1 MSDFVI
7 QYFKENIHNIILVAI
22 LFITL
27 LVVFAILNVN
37 FKPTVHNSLKKVVII
52 EPFQNNNN
60 DKPKLFQNTLT
71 TSLCDKSNSSSQQ
84 QKKCKKLNNKSCNS
98 TSCCIWLSNNT
109 CVAGNK
115 KGPIFY
121 GKKMPTM
128 DGINVAS
135 EEKHS
140 GIEYGQHCN
149 SIDGKKCFTLD
160 YFYFRNKCIDARGK
174 CPKNN

>member
-1 MSDFVI
+1 M
-7 QYFKENIHNIILVAI
+7 
-22 LFITL
+22 
-27 LVVFAILNVN
+27 LNVD
-37 FKPTVHNSLKKVVII
+37 FTPLVRKSLKKVVTI
-52 EPFQNNNN
+52 EPLQNNNDN
-60 DKPKLFQNTLT
+60 KPKSFQNRLT
-71 TSLCDKSNSSSQQ
+71 SSFCDKSNSPSQQ
-84 QKKCKKLNNKSCNS
+84 EKKCEKLNKNSCNS

-109 CVAGNK
+109 CVAGNRG
-115 KGPIFY
+115 GPVFH
-121 GKKMPTM
+121 GKRMPTM

-140 GIEYGQHCN
+140 GIDHGQHCN

>member
-1 MSDFVI
+1 MSSVVI
-7 QYFKENIHNIILVAI
+7 QYFKQNIDNIILVAI

-27 LVVFAILNVN
+27 LVVFAMLNVN
-37 FKPTVHNSLKKVVII
+37 FTPLVRKSLKKVVTI
-52 EPFQNNNN
+52 EPLQNNNI
-60 DKPKLFQNTLT
+60 DSKPKSFHNRLT
-71 TSLCDKSNSSSQQ
+71 SSFCDKRNSPSEQE
-84 QKKCKKLNNKSCNS
+84 QKCEKLNKNSCNS
-98 TSCCIWLSNNT
+98 TSCCIWLNNNT
-109 CVAGNK
+109 CVAGNRG
-115 KGPIFY
+115 GPLFH
-121 GKKMPTM
+121 GKRMPTM

-174 CPKNN
+174 CPKK